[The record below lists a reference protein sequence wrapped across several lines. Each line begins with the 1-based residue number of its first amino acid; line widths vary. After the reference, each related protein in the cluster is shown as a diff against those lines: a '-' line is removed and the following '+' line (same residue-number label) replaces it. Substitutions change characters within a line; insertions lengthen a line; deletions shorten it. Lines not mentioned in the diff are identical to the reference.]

1 MSKELAYLKDNL
13 MGGKILKIED
23 PRKFTTE
30 QILKSYFREI
40 LMLARKYSRPTVDYE
55 DLVVEGL
62 MGLLDAVE
70 RWDPEKSKGNPR
82 SFHNLA
88 IVRIKSHMFEYFLA
102 NNTMYTIPNYMGR
115 AMALVDQIRNLVH
128 YYEYPGDPRQALLN
142 FEDPVFEEH
151 VPADFAQKVRKL
163 KEKVQSLASSSERT
177 YEEMIQNVLRVEE
190 EIENFERSGDE
201 FEVDPETITSDREFL
216 SKFLRNLNPSA
227 RSIIESLMEGDT
239 LEQAGEKLG
248 LTRERAR
255 QIKKET
261 LDYFEKTKMF
271 QDATG
276 KPH

>member
-62 MGLLDAVE
+62 MGLLDAVG

-151 VPADFAQKVRKL
+151 VPTDFAQKVRKL